1 MTQQVTTTETHISD
15 AARTSDFG
23 LRPSNEWCV
32 YGIRDH
38 PGKLNDSQSHLFW
51 MVNANDWWT
60 FWIDAGGLILD
71 IQLDCQLKKIN

>member
-38 PGKLNDSQSHLFW
+38 PGKLNDSQSHLF
-51 MVNANDWWT
+51 
-60 FWIDAGGLILD
+60 
-71 IQLDCQLKKIN
+71 